1 MKALYVMS
9 FILLWTVKIGFAQED
24 VDIEQLLEANEVA
37 RSDDQY
43 EDMLAVLQ
51 RLRLAP
57 LNLNTVG
64 FDSLNLLFFLSD
76 SQIDNI
82 LAFRKKYGAFFS
94 PDELLLVPGIG
105 KRDLEN
111 IRQFLYTGK
120 EPLGQRR
127 KVIRPGIRQEL
138 ITRGKINFPRQ
149 EGYKRYSPED
159 FKTEGQ
165 YLKKVKNRFRGI
177 PLGTLVRYK
186 AQVHQHLQMGL
197 TLENDPG
204 EAYFTKYQKTG
215 FDFCSV
221 YAALSTERWMKRL
234 ILGDYRLQW
243 GQGLVAWSG
252 FASGKSAVALGNE
265 KSARGITPYTST
277 DENNFLRGIALSLQ
291 PFPNLNT
298 EVFFSGKKTDG
309 NILETD
315 RLSEEDIL
323 TASLYQSGYH
333 RNENEC
339 EKKHTLKEWTTG
351 ASVNWN
357 TPYFKTGLH
366 VLYYHFKPGI
376 GIGDKLYQ
384 QYNDDGQNRLLTG
397 IDYKTG
403 FRSLYFFGETAW
415 SEKREVATLN
425 GIRYSGSSRVA
436 LALLY
441 RRYAKGYISRYAGG
455 FGEYSNTSNEEG
467 IYLGMDLNLIKK
479 LKLNVY
485 YDHFRFFSAR
495 YNSTVPASGDEI
507 SVNMSYEYSLGE
519 HIFRLKY
526 EEKPEDWKG
535 EIKATAWRKK
545 LELRYQ
551 LGIKCNTFME
561 LRTRL
566 DWMHY
571 IKADKRENGYMIYQD
586 LIYSRPAGNLKMQFR
601 LAYFNTDSYNSR
613 IYSYEHNVLYGYSF
627 PAYYDRGIRTYLNL
641 NWQPAAWLALYAK
654 SGWSYYPGRETLGAS
669 VTAIE
674 DNKVFDF
681 TFQLRFRF

>member
-1 MKALYVMS
+1 MKALYMMS
-9 FILLWTVKIGFAQED
+9 FILLWTVKTGITQED
-24 VDIEQLLEANEVA
+24 VDIEQLLDANEIM

-43 EDMLAVLQ
+43 EDMLTVLQ
-51 RLRLAP
+51 KLQVAP
-57 LNLNTVG
+57 LNLNTAD
-64 FDSLNLLFFLSD
+64 FDSLKLLFFLSD

-82 LAFRKKYGAFFS
+82 LAFRKKYGAFLS
-94 PDELLLVPGIG
+94 PDELLQVPGMG

-120 EPLGQRR
+120 EPWGQKR

-165 YLKKVKNRFRGI
+165 YLKKMKNRFQGI

-186 AQVHQHLQMGL
+186 AQVYEHLQMGL

-215 FDFCSV
+215 FDFCSA
-221 YAALSTERWMKRL
+221 YAAISTGHWMRRL

-252 FASGKSAVALGNE
+252 FASGKSAVTLGNE
-265 KSARGITPYTST
+265 KSAQGITPYSST
-277 DENNFLRGIALSLQ
+277 DENNFLRGMALSLQ
-291 PFPNLNT
+291 PFSNLSA
-298 EVFFSGKKTDG
+298 EMFFSRKKTDG

-315 RLSEEDIL
+315 RLSEEDIV

-339 EKKHTLKEWTTG
+339 EKKHILKEWTTG
-351 ASVNWN
+351 ASVSWN
-357 TPYFKTGLH
+357 TSCFKTGLH

-376 GIGDKLYQ
+376 EIGDKLYQ

-415 SEKREVATLN
+415 SEKGEVATLN
-425 GIRYSGSSRVA
+425 GIRYSGNSRVA
-436 LALLY
+436 LSILY

-467 IYLGMDLNLIKK
+467 IYVGMDLNLIKK
-479 LKLNVY
+479 LKISVY

-507 SVNMSYEYSLGE
+507 LVNMSYEHFWGE

-551 LGIKCNTFME
+551 LGIKCNESME

-571 IKADKRENGYMIYQD
+571 IKADRRENGYMIYQD
-586 LIYSRPAGNLKMQFR
+586 LIYKRPAGDLKIQFR

-627 PAYYDRGIRTYLNL
+627 PAYYDQGIRTYLNL
-641 NWQPAAWLALYAK
+641 NWKPLARLTLYAK
-654 SGWSYYPGRETLGAS
+654 SGWSYYPKRETLGSS
-669 VTAIE
+669 VTEIE

>member
-9 FILLWTVKIGFAQED
+9 CILLWTATAVFAQED
-24 VDIEQLLEANEVA
+24 IDIEQFLDAA
-37 RSDDQY
+37 DAMHSDEQY
-43 EDMLAVLQ
+43 EDMLSVLQ
-51 RLRLAP
+51 KLRVAP
-57 LNLNTVG
+57 LNLNTVD
-64 FDSLNLLFFLSD
+64 FDSLKLLFFLSD

-82 LAFRKKYGAFFS
+82 LAFRKKYGVFLF

-105 KRDLEN
+105 KKDLEN
-111 IRQFLYTGK
+111 VRPFLYTGK
-120 EPLGQRR
+120 VQLGQRL
-127 KVIRPGIRQEL
+127 KAIRSGTVQEL
-138 ITRGKINFPRQ
+138 IARGKINFPRQ

-165 YLKKVKNRFRGI
+165 YLRKMKSRFHGI
-177 PLGTLVRYK
+177 PLGTFVRYK
-186 AQVHQHLQMGL
+186 AQVYEHLQVGL

-204 EAYFTKYQKTG
+204 EAYFTKHQKTG
-215 FDFCSV
+215 FDFCSAYV
-221 YAALSTERWMKRL
+221 AVSTERWMRRL

-252 FASGKSAVALGNE
+252 FSSGKSAVAIGNE
-265 KSARGITPYTST
+265 KSARGIAPYSST
-277 DENNFLRGIALSLQ
+277 DENNFLRGVALSLQ
-291 PFPNLNT
+291 PLPNLNT

-339 EKKHTLKEWTTG
+339 AKKHTLKEWTTG
-351 ASVNWN
+351 ASVSWN

-366 VLYYHFKPGI
+366 TLYYHFKPGMEV
-376 GIGDKLYQ
+376 GDKIYQ
-384 QYNDDGQNRLLTG
+384 RYNDDGQDRLLTG

-415 SEKREVATLN
+415 SERGEVATLN
-425 GIRYSGSSRVA
+425 GLRYSGSSRVA
-436 LALLY
+436 VCLLY
-441 RRYAKGYISRYAGG
+441 RRYARGYVSRYAGG

-479 LKLNVY
+479 LKINVY

-495 YNSTVPASGDEI
+495 YNSSVPASGEEI
-507 SVNMSYEYSLGE
+507 LVNMTYGHSFLE
-519 HIFRLKY
+519 HLFRLKY

-535 EIKATAWRKK
+535 EIAATAWRKK

-551 LGIKCNTFME
+551 LGIKCNKSVE

-571 IKADKRENGYMIYQD
+571 AKAEKRENGYMVYQD
-586 LIYSRPAGNLKMQFR
+586 LIYGKPRGNFKMQCRFS
-601 LAYFNTDSYNSR
+601 YFNTDSYNAR

-627 PAYYDRGIRTYLNL
+627 PAYYGRGIRTYVNL
-641 NWQPAAWLALYAK
+641 NWKPATWLTLYAK
-654 SGWSYYPGRETLGAS
+654 SGWSYYPGRETLGSS

-681 TFQLRFRF
+681 IFQLRFRF